1 MKDSNIHQELADQAY
16 ELACQRAT
24 EEGDVDIDYDYS
36 IMEAWTDEYYKE
48 LCKEAGITPD
58 PAYLCEE

>member
-1 MKDSNIHQELADQAY
+1 MKDPNIHQELADQAY

-48 LCKEAGITPD
+48 LCKEVGLTPD